1 MIPEKNRCN
10 NCRRLKNCIKNKF
23 GFVCVSCAN
32 AVKEFWDNWKLNQEG
47 TNNEKN

>member
-1 MIPEKNRCN
+1 MLNES
-10 NCRRLKNCIKNKF
+10 KNCVCCNKLTDNKNKF